1 MDMTVDEVDGITRI
15 ALAGMLDAKG
25 ASAVEVRFAAVTASH
40 KQVVVDITGVEYL
53 ASIGIRML
61 VMAGKAAAGR
71 GGKLALCGASE
82 PVAKVIGAS
91 GLDLIVPLAADWNAA
106 RELVA

>member
-15 ALAGMLDAKG
+15 TLVGMLDAKG
-25 ASAVEVRFAAVTASH
+25 ASVVEVRFSAVAASH
-40 KQVVVDITGVEYL
+40 PKVAVDLSGVGYL

-71 GGKLALCGASE
+71 GGKLALFGASE

-91 GLDLIVPLAADWNAA
+91 GLDLIVPLASDWNAA
-106 RELVA
+106 CGLVA

>member
-1 MDMTVDEVDGITRI
+1 MDMTVEEVGGVTRI
-15 ALAGMLDAKG
+15 ALVGMLDAKG

-40 KQVVVDITGVEYL
+40 PKVAVDLTGVEYL

-71 GGKLALCGASE
+71 GGKLALFGASE

-91 GLDLIVPLAADWNAA
+91 GLDLIVPLAADWAA
-106 RELVA
+106 ACGMVA